1 MYEIYHDKS
10 VRFVSEESRECC
22 SNSFSLG
29 QHPVK
34 RRLLFPNMTLQLR
47 INATMNQFKLIT
59 TFLAVIAVIIL
70 CCFAGCAPRH
80 TVHKASID
88 IPSPEYILQKIHQ
101 NDRTRIGLQGTAKVS
116 VDAPNGRYVR
126 NVAVIVERPARLRLE
141 AIPYFGTPDFLLSV
155 NDGVLKVFLP
165 GEGHFYIGRSTK
177 ENLFSFFRIMLDA
190 EEIIPLLTGAL
201 PPTIPGTAQL
211 RGTMTENQYRIDAI
225 DNGGIISS
233 FWVDPE
239 HETVKRI
246 TLYDRNGSILY
257 SAAYED
263 HHYIEKTLFPH
274 KIVIS
279 MEKPKKI
286 LATIRYSKLGPLQRS
301 NSEELFDL
309 PIPSGIKPII
319 IE

>member
-1 MYEIYHDKS
+1 M
-10 VRFVSEESRECC
+10 
-22 SNSFSLG
+22 
-29 QHPVK
+29 
-34 RRLLFPNMTLQLR
+34 M
-47 INATMNQFKLIT
+47 A
-59 TFLAVIAVIIL
+59 AVIIL

-80 TVHKASID
+80 SIPPPSAD
-88 IPSPEYILQKIHQ
+88 IPSADYVLQKIHQ
-101 NDRTRIGLQGTAKVS
+101 KDRARTGLQGTAKVS

-126 NVAVIVERPARLRLE
+126 NVAIIVERPARLRLE

-190 EEIIPLLTGAL
+190 EEIIPLLLGAL
-201 PPTIPGTAQL
+201 PPTIPGAAKLSSTIT
-211 RGTMTENQYRIDAI
+211 GTQYRIDAI
-225 DNGGIISS
+225 NNGNITSS
-233 FWVDPE
+233 LWVNRE
-239 HETVKRI
+239 HETVERI
-246 TLYDRNGSILY
+246 TLYDTDGSTLY

-263 HHYIEKTLFPH
+263 HQYIGKTLFPH

-286 LATIRYSKLGPLQRS
+286 HATIRYSKAQPLRS
-301 NSEELFDL
+301 VSEELFDL
-309 PIPSGIKPII
+309 PIPEGIKPIV